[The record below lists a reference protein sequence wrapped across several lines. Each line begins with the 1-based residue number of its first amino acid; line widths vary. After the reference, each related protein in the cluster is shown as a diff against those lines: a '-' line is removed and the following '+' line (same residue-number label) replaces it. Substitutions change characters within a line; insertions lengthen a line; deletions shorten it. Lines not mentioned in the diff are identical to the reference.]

1 MLMGQISFFFP
12 IYVKMR
18 YVALAGNPERRYNKN
33 DIVYFSGGVFFMDV
47 SSVMSRN
54 AETLSALYAGKDQ
67 TGRYEALA
75 SQFRSRFGAEPEL
88 FVSAPGR
95 TEVVG
100 NHTDHNKGRVL
111 AAAVDLD
118 TVAAVSPRSDKKVEL
133 YSDGYARPFRVDL
146 TSLTPVPSEKETTL
160 ALIRGVAARLSQL
173 GYKVGGFSAC
183 VNSTVLKGSG
193 LSSSAA
199 FEVLLVAIFDAV
211 YNGWVVDPKLNAQI
225 SQYAENVFFGKPCGL
240 MDQMASSV
248 GGLVTID
255 FGPDS
260 PVVEALQYDFG
271 KKGYDLCVVSAGG
284 EHGNLTAD
292 YAAIP
297 AEMKAVA
304 AALGR
309 EVLQGV
315 TGEELMEK
323 LPQLKNK
330 VPDRA
335 LLRAFHFVDENQR
348 VARAVE
354 ALRRDDLP
362 AFFAAEI
369 ESGESSWMLL
379 QNLYV
384 AKSDNQE
391 MCLALEMS
399 RRMLTGKGAW
409 RIHGGGFAGTILA
422 FVPKDMTETYARA
435 MNGVF
440 GENACKV
447 LAIRPRGAVVIR

>member
-1 MLMGQISFFFP
+1 
-12 IYVKMR
+12 
-18 YVALAGNPERRYNKN
+18 
-33 DIVYFSGGVFFMDV
+33 MDV

-348 VARAVE
+348 VAQGGGSPAPGRSAGL
-354 ALRRDDLP
+354 LRCGNRIRRKQLDASAESLRSQVRQPGNVPGPGNEPAGCLP
-362 AFFAAEI
+362 A
-369 ESGESSWMLL
+369 
-379 QNLYV
+379 
-384 AKSDNQE
+384 
-391 MCLALEMS
+391 
-399 RRMLTGKGAW
+399 
-409 RIHGGGFAGTILA
+409 
-422 FVPKDMTETYARA
+422 RA
-435 MNGVF
+435 
-440 GENACKV
+440 
-447 LAIRPRGAVVIR
+447 RGAFTAAALPAPSWPLCPRI